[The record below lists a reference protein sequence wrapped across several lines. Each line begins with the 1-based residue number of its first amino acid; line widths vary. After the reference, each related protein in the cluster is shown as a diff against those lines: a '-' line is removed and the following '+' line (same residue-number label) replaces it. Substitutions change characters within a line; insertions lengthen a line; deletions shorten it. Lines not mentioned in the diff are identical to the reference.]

1 MAWAGFLRDESYH
14 GSITDNAFV
23 SSRRALLVLLAA
35 FVVAVIVVDPRGNF
49 PLDDD
54 WGVGFTTFTLVQT
67 GRVQFTPF
75 ASATAYLQ
83 FAWGALWA
91 AAFGE
96 TFTVLRFST
105 LFLSLGSTLL
115 AFFLLRRAG
124 ARRELAL
131 FGAAALLFHPL
142 FFWASFTSMT
152 HVPFVFASLVAATLF
167 VRAIENEE
175 GVWLALA
182 FAATV
187 ASFFTRQFAILNA
200 LTPLIVALMLR
211 RRKLAATYAA
221 AATVFALLV
230 VSGVLVGSPK
240 ELALHRPS
248 VAGLAMRAAHYVYF
262 NWQNAALFFAA
273 PLLLLLLSRRR
284 ARLSRRRARLPRM
297 VLVLSTIAFAL
308 VAWRMTVRVGMP
320 IPYMSSGN
328 VFTDFGLGPPT
339 LRDVFTLHMPHP
351 FALPWIVKV
360 ALMIVTTIGAA
371 LALTLTIGV
380 LRKEPAPLTTDRILI
395 RYCAV
400 YLIGGTLIAA
410 GMSIYFDR
418 YSVDTAWPFVLL
430 LVLLANHAQITR
442 AAKITAA
449 AMLAIAIL
457 FAVSGTAEYLSW
469 NRARWNAY
477 AYLRANSVTLEQMDG
492 GYEINALLALRAGRK
507 DLGKRGVGV
516 IDDQYILTFNRDIPG
531 YELLRAFPY
540 PRWLGLREGAI
551 HAQRRM

>member
-1 MAWAGFLRDESYH
+1 M
-14 GSITDNAFV
+14 
-23 SSRRALLVLLAA
+23 SSRRALLVLIAA
-35 FVVAVIVVDPRGNF
+35 FVIAVIVVDPRGNF

-67 GRVQFTPF
+67 GKVQFTPF

-96 TFTVLRFST
+96 TFTVLRVST
-105 LFLSLGSTLL
+105 LFLSLSSTLL

-152 HVPFVFASLVAATLF
+152 HVPFVFASLLAATLF
-167 VRAIENEE
+167 VRAAENE

-182 FAATV
+182 FVATV

-200 LTPLIVALMLR
+200 LTPLILALMLR

-221 AATVFALLV
+221 AVAVFALLV

-240 ELALHRPS
+240 ELSLHRPS
-248 VAGLAMRAAHYVYF
+248 VTGLAMRAAHYVYF

-284 ARLSRRRARLPRM
+284 PRLPR
-297 VLVLSTIAFAL
+297 VVVALSTIAFAF

-320 IPYMSSGN
+320 IPYMNSGN

-371 LALTLTIGV
+371 LALSLTLGA
-380 LRKEPAPLTTDRILI
+380 LRSNTPPLATDRILI
-395 RYCAV
+395 RYCAI
-400 YLIGGTLIAA
+400 YLVGGTLIAA

-430 LVLLANHAQITR
+430 LVLLANRAQITR
-442 AAKITAA
+442 ASTIAA
-449 AMLAIAIL
+449 STMLVIAII
-457 FAVSGTAEYLSW
+457 FAVSGTAEYLAW
-469 NRARWNAY
+469 NRSRWNAY
-477 AYLRANSVTLEQMDG
+477 AYLRANGVTLEQMDG
-492 GYEINALLALRAGRK
+492 GYEINALLALRASRK

-516 IDDQYILTFNRDIPG
+516 IDDQYILTFNRDVPG

-540 PRWLGLREGAI
+540 PRWLGLSVGAI
-551 HAQRRM
+551 HAQRRVGSSQ

>member
-1 MAWAGFLRDESYH
+1 MKRLPAP
-14 GSITDNAFV
+14 
-23 SSRRALLVLLAA
+23 LVLIAVFLAA
-35 FVVAVIVVDPRGNF
+35 VLLVDPRGNF

-54 WGVGFTTFTLVQT
+54 WGVGFTTFTLLQT

-83 FAWGALWA
+83 FVWGALWA
-91 AAFGE
+91 ALFGQ
-96 TFTVLRFST
+96 TFTVLRVST
-105 LFLSLGSTLL
+105 LALSLGSVLI
-115 AFFLLRRAG
+115 AFSLLRRAG
-124 ARRELAL
+124 VRRELAL

-152 HVPFVFASLVAATLF
+152 HVPYVFLSLVALAMF
-167 VRAIENEE
+167 VRAAEHE

-187 ASFFTRQFAILNA
+187 ASFFTRQFAVLNA
-200 LTPLIVALMLR
+200 LAPLIVALSMR

-221 AATVFALLV
+221 ALAVFALLV
-230 VSGVLVGSPK
+230 VSGVLVGSQK
-240 ELALHRPS
+240 ELVLHRPTL
-248 VAGLAMRAAHYVYF
+248 AGLAMRAAHYVYF

-284 ARLSRRRARLPRM
+284 PHLPRA
-297 VLVLSTIAFAL
+297 VVAIAGIAFAL

-320 IPYMSSGN
+320 IPYMNSGN

-339 LRDVFTLHMPHP
+339 LRDVFTLRMPHP
-351 FALPWIVKV
+351 FALPWLVKV
-360 ALMIVTTIGAA
+360 VLMIATTIGAA
-371 LALTLTIGV
+371 IALALTIRS
-380 LRKEPAPLTTDRILI
+380 LREDDLFV

-400 YLIGGTLIAA
+400 YLLCATLVSA

-418 YSVDTAWPFVLL
+418 YSIDTTWPFVPL
-430 LVLLANHAQITR
+430 LVLLAQRAQITR
-442 AAKITAA
+442 AATIAA
-449 AMLAIAIL
+449 SAMLAIAVV
-457 FAVSGTAEYLSW
+457 FAIGGTSEYLAW
-469 NRARWNAY
+469 NRARWEAY
-477 AYLRANSVTLEQMDG
+477 AYLRANGVTLTQMDG

-516 IDDQYILTFNRDIPG
+516 MDDRYILTFNRDVQG

-540 PRWLGLREGAI
+540 ERWFGLSEGAV
-551 HAQRRM
+551 HAQRRR